1 MHRSKTAWS
10 FDHHVGAAQERRR
23 IIEAERLSGFQ
34 IDDHFHF
41 GGLLNWQIGWLCA
54 TQTEKDV
61 GPEVNGLSQ
70 PLKAPADMLG
80 QKRP

>member
-1 MHRSKTAWS
+1 
-10 FDHHVGAAQERRR
+10 
-23 IIEAERLSGFQ
+23 
-34 IDDHFHF
+34 
-41 GGLLNWQIGWLCA
+41 LLNWQIGWLCA